1 MFRHSAWAVG
11 SYSNGPTAAQ
21 VVATKS
27 TGGFNHPDGSPCSYL
42 EVEAE
47 HGWHL
52 VLWAEEDCDGDG
64 DGDDVE
70 QLDAVVQV
78 DQPQHAATRVAVRH
92 LPSNNCS
99 GHPA

>member
-1 MFRHSAWAVG
+1 MLTH
-11 SYSNGPTAAQ
+11 
-21 VVATKS
+21 
-27 TGGFNHPDGSPCSYL
+27 L

-52 VLWAEEDCDGDG
+52 VLRAQEDGDCDG

-70 QLDAVVQV
+70 QLDALVQV

-92 LPSNNCS
+92 LQEGKTTGSFLS
-99 GHPA
+99 TLQLQTKIQT